1 MRSGDDHQ
9 RRLTADDTLPVPNRE
24 SLMSTS
30 ADQPTADDVARH
42 GQGVRVFQAHA
53 AVAAGSIA
61 LMLAVNLLT
70 NLSAGTAGEISA
82 WWSLWAVIG
91 WSAGLGVHGF
101 VVWLA
106 RPMSETH
113 DGPAAQ

>member
-1 MRSGDDHQ
+1 MRSRDDHQ
-9 RRLTADDTLPVPNRE
+9 RRLTADDTLSGPNRKN
-24 SLMSTS
+24 LMSTT
-30 ADQPTADDVARH
+30 ANQPNLDEVARYR
-42 GQGVRVFQAHA
+42 QGVRVFQAHA

-70 NLSAGTAGEISA
+70 NLSAGIAGEITA
-82 WWSLWAVIG
+82 WWSLWAVVG

-106 RPMSETH
+106 RPVSDSD
-113 DGPAAQ
+113 DGLEAR